1 MDDNRQKR
9 REIDIKTKVDQNGPK
24 WTKVDKGRLKW
35 TIQKWKCGLKVNQK
49 WTKNEP
55 KWTKV
60 D

>member
-35 TIQKWKCGLKVNQK
+35 TIQKWKCGPKVNQK
-49 WTKNEP
+49 
-55 KWTKV
+55 
-60 D
+60 